1 MGVPATITTWA
12 PSEALAREASRA
24 AFARMAAL
32 EQAISDYRPRS
43 ESMLAVETVGEPIAI
58 SEDFAL
64 AMSRSRVWHHRSGGA
79 FDPTIGPLTA
89 LWRDGRRSG
98 KTPTDRDVEFAGTTV
113 GWSKLDFDEGART
126 IEFLTAA
133 MRLDFGGI
141 GKGLAADLALDSMR
155 AHGLPRTLVEVGG
168 DLVAG
173 SPPPGRTG
181 WRVRIETVPWDNEL
195 EIELADAAV
204 ATSGDVEQ
212 FLEVEEDGVIV
223 RLGHLLDPR
232 TGRAI
237 RTRRETTAIVRGGG
251 AFNGADADALASVGV
266 VLGLRG
272 AARVADG
279 TIDAELRVVEAT
291 RRDADGSAP
300 DDWRVEELRIAS
312 DPAWAGECDVEVVC
326 DGFAFTEGPVVR
338 ADGSVWFTDQPNDRI
353 VRWSAEDGCET
364 VIEPALRA
372 NGLAV
377 DGEGRLI
384 ACAEARNEL
393 VGFDA
398 DGKAV
403 VLATGEGAPF
413 NGPND
418 LWVAPDDSIWFTDP
432 WYRRPWHEG
441 DEPRRSPAVHCLLRD
456 GRIREV
462 AGDFGRPNGIVG
474 TPDGETLY
482 VADID
487 RGVLWRYAIESE
499 SRLGPREKVVPL
511 GSDGMTVDAEGMIVL
526 TGRGVMVVDP
536 VRCALVR
543 TLLPDEGWCAN
554 VVAADDGL
562 YVTARSR
569 LLRLSP
575 PSSSPDP
582 DLP

>member
-1 MGVPATITTWA
+1 MKVTDRRIVMGVESRIVTWA
-12 PSEALAREASRA
+12 PSETIAREATRA

-32 EQAISDYRPRS
+32 EQAISDHRSRS
-43 ESMLAVETVGEPIAI
+43 ESMIAVESVGEPVPI

-64 AMSRSRVWHHRSGGA
+64 AMSRSRVWRHRSGGA

-89 LWRDGRRSG
+89 LWRDSRRSG
-98 KTPTDRDVEFAGTTV
+98 RTPAARDVEFAATTV
-113 GWSKLDFDEGART
+113 GWSKLDFDEQART

-141 GKGLAADLALDSMR
+141 GKGLAADLALETMR
-155 AHGLPRTLVEVGG
+155 AHGLPRTLIEVGG

-181 WRVRIETVPWDNEL
+181 WKVRIETVPWDDEV
-195 EIELADAAV
+195 EMELADAAI

-212 FLEVEEDGVIV
+212 FLEVEEDGAMV

-232 TGRAI
+232 TGRPI
-237 RTRRETTAIVRGGG
+237 RTRREATAIVRGGG

-279 TIDAELRVVEAT
+279 TLDAELRVVEAS
-291 RRDADGSAP
+291 RRDADGSTP
-300 DDWRVEELRIAS
+300 DGWRVERLRIAS

-353 VRWSAEDGCET
+353 VRWSPENGCET
-364 VIEPALRA
+364 VIQPALRA

-393 VGFDA
+393 VGFEA
-398 DGKAV
+398 DGRV
-403 VLATGEGAPF
+403 IVLATGEGAPF

-418 LWVAPDDSIWFTDP
+418 LWTAPDDSIWFTDP
-432 WYRRPWHEG
+432 WYRRSWREG
-441 DEPRRSPAVHCLLRD
+441 DEPRRSPAVHRRLPD
-456 GRIREV
+456 GVIHEV

-487 RGVLWRYAIESE
+487 RDRLWSYPIEGG
-499 SRLGPREKVVPL
+499 RTLGPRRMVVPI
-511 GSDGMTVDAEGMIVL
+511 GSDGMAIAEDGMVLL
-526 TGRGVMVVDP
+526 TGRGVFVVDP
-536 VRCALVR
+536 ERRALIR
-543 TLLPDEGWCAN
+543 TLVPDESWCAN
-554 VVAADDGL
+554 VAVGEGGIWI
-562 YVTARSR
+562 TAGDR
-569 LLRLSP
+569 LLRIHAP
-575 PSSSPDP
+575 
-582 DLP
+582 